1 MRPLSRFSA
10 YRTMLVVAIAACI
23 VGAVV
28 VAILLGVLD
37 RPAGWRSGPG

>member
-1 MRPLSRFSA
+1 MRPLSRLSSN
-10 YRTMLVVAIAACI
+10 RTIIHIGILICV

-37 RPAGWRSGPG
+37 RLGLTS

>member
-1 MRPLSRFSA
+1 MRPLSRFSSN
-10 YRTMLVVAIAACI
+10 RTILQIGILICV

-37 RPAGWRSGPG
+37 